1 MRSFARENAETAK
14 FIAMNEATSALSKQ
28 AASARGVF
36 MGGLSAAA
44 NASLVAVLYF
54 GGSLVARGDMTVSKH
69 YYYCYSNDAHEICC
83 VLKVS
88 VSAQY
93 L

>member
-1 MRSFARENAETAK
+1 VRSFARESAETAK
-14 FIAMNEATSALSKQ
+14 FVSMAEATSALSKQ

-54 GGSLVARGDMTVSKH
+54 GGSLVARGDMTVSTTTTTTTAAIRPFSLV
-69 YYYCYSNDAHEICC
+69 CFQPVAT
-83 VLKVS
+83 
-88 VSAQY
+88 
-93 L
+93 